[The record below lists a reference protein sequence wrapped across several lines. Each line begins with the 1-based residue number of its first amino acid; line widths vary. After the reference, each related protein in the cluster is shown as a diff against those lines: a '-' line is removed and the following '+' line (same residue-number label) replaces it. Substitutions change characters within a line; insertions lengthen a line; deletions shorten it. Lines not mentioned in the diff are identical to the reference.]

1 MYGMKNRD
9 YGKGEL
15 VLVYDK
21 ALDNQMSGKGALRW
35 RGPYA
40 IVARRPSGAYVLQEL
55 DGAMLRQLIAWKQ
68 LKSYVPRQGL
78 ELAILPSE
86 WISHV
91 DEIKEDLLKNNSNEL
106 QVLMVHANGGC
117 MDVPSLPKPWLLKD
131 EEVNEYWQRVYQ
143 KWMDRQEKQKAR
155 IQLEPELEISK
166 EMQ

>member
-1 MYGMKNRD
+1 MKTRD
-9 YGKGEL
+9 YEKGEL
-15 VLVYDK
+15 GLVYDK
-21 ALDNQMSGKGALRW
+21 VLDNQMSGKGALRW
-35 RGPYA
+35 RGPYG
-40 IVARRPSGAYVLQEL
+40 IVARRLSGAYVLQEL
-55 DGAMLRQLIAWKQ
+55 DGAILKQLAAWKQ

-78 ELAILPSE
+78 EPTILPPE
-86 WISHV
+86 WISQV
-91 DEIKEDLLKNNSNEL
+91 DKIEEDLLKDDTNKL

-117 MDVPSLPKPWLLKD
+117 MDVPSLLKPWLLKD